1 MGSEIIGIRVRYKT
15 QRKKENTYDE
25 LEWREKRERWRM
37 KQERRQTD

>member
-25 LEWREKRERWRM
+25 LLSGEKKGRGGE
-37 KQERRQTD
+37 